1 MSESGKSSNEQ
12 GLETIVREFMKEIR
26 AERRKNWFFRGLL
39 WVYLLGSSG
48 LFFWG
53 VYKHPSLPNSDD
65 PHIAEVQIVGP
76 IERNGG
82 VSAEKTNPE
91 LEKAFKNKETKAV
104 VLDMD
109 SPGGAAAQ
117 SDMIY
122 REVLRLK
129 GKYPQKKVYA
139 VVGDVCASGC
149 YFIASAA
156 DEILVDPTSMVG
168 NIGVRMDGFDFTGLM
183 QKLGV
188 KRRILHAGENKILA
202 DPFSKMPERIRNHL
216 QKDVLDQTRQV
227 FIDAVKKGRGDRL
240 KLNEYSQVLSGY
252 VYVGGDA
259 IKRGL
264 ADGIGDI
271 QSVKAKVGGELPV
284 VNYTPHS
291 VSLSSWLKGQ
301 VSNLTESVFRGDTRL
316 EWDPNSGM

>member
-1 MSESGKSSNEQ
+1 MSETEK
-12 GLETIVREFMKEIR
+12 GLEAIIREFMKEIR
-26 AERRKNWFFRGLL
+26 AERRKSWFFRGLL
-39 WVYLLGSSG
+39 WIYLLGSSG

-53 VYKHPSLPNSDD
+53 VYHRPDMPNSNA
-65 PHIAEVQIVGP
+65 PHIAKVQVFGP

-82 VSAEKTNPE
+82 VSADKTNPE

-122 REVLRLK
+122 REVERLK
-129 GKYPQKKVYA
+129 KKYPQKMVYA

-156 DEILVDPTSMVG
+156 DQILIDPTSMIG

-216 QKDVLDQTRQV
+216 QKDVLDETRQV
-227 FIDAVKKGRGDRL
+227 FIDAVKKGRGGRL
-240 KLNEYSQVLSGY
+240 KLNEFPQMLSGY
-252 VYVGGDA
+252 VYVGKDA

-271 QSVKAKVGGELPV
+271 QSVKAKVGGDLPV

-291 VSLSSWLKGQ
+291 ISLSSWLKGQ
-301 VSNLTESVFRGDTRL
+301 VSNLTESMFHGDTRL
-316 EWDPNSGM
+316 EWNPNREM